1 MWDGSKWVEMERS
14 RKNKKDGNSTCL
26 HSNIIAMNWEG
37 EIDLKQV
44 EMDRPFEKAEKE
56 CNATCWGGHII
67 EVRWERTGS
76 RWPDHPGGPARSD
89 QESYKSMLGTK
100 PNVFEPILSLTF
112 TWCVSFLF
120 LAKWQGFALI
130 WIAVDVKDM
139 MSWEAQLYF
148 VFWYLLC
155 QTKTQTNRHCLL
167 CC

>member
-26 HSNIIAMNWEG
+26 HSNIIAMHWEG

-67 EVRWERTGS
+67 QWGEK
-76 RWPDHPGGPARSD
+76 GPAHVD
-89 QESYKSMLGTK
+89 LTIQEGQPGRIKKVTK
-100 PNVFEPILSLTF
+100 ACLARNQMSPSQFLSLTF